1 MVRELKASRSRILAA
16 ADSERQRIERDLHD
30 GAQQR
35 LVALCIHLELAAE
48 RTPDPVEAEELR
60 GLADEVEQALNEI
73 RSLTHGI
80 YPATL
85 LEQGLASAVRSAALR
100 SPVATSVDV
109 EELGVYP
116 SEISAAVYFCCVE
129 ALQNVAKHAPG
140 ARSARILLRESDSTL
155 CFSVSDDGPG
165 FRHDSA
171 RVGAGMVNMRDR
183 INSVGGKLTV
193 DSRPGHG
200 TRVNGRIPLSPP
212 ARSADGLGDGR
223 PQRSAAPARRRDH
236 TPS

>member
-48 RTPDPVEAEELR
+48 RTADPVEADALR
-60 GLADEVEQALNEI
+60 GLADEVEQALDEI

-80 YPATL
+80 YPRRCSSRGSGRPSAPPRC
-85 LEQGLASAVRSAALR
+85 GRRCRPASRSRGSGPIRAR
-100 SPVATSVDV
+100 SP
-109 EELGVYP
+109 LP
-116 SEISAAVYFCCVE
+116 SILLVE
-129 ALQNVAKHAPG
+129 ALQKCRQTRPRRALRAVV
-140 ARSARILLRESDSTL
+140 LRETDSEL

-183 INSVGGKLTV
+183 ITSVGGKLTV
-193 DSRPGHG
+193 DSRPGRG
-200 TRVNGRIPLSPP
+200 P
-212 ARSADGLGDGR
+212 A
-223 PQRSAAPARRRDH
+223 
-236 TPS
+236 